1 MHSSR
6 SASSTSL
13 VRSEAERASV
23 ERIAKSARRTF
34 LGDRVWRARLE
45 LDELYAKNDL
55 QHRAIREA
63 IAAGSGT
70 AARAL
75 AREHVLS
82 SSRLIE
88 LVLETLG
95 AAGREPGWNA

>member
-1 MHSSR
+1 MQANYAFHDVIYR
-6 SASSTSL
+6 
-13 VRSEAERASV
+13 VAELPLV

-34 LGDRVWRARLE
+34 LGDRVWQARGE

-55 QHRAIREA
+55 QHRALRET
-63 IAAGSGT
+63 IAAGSAD

-95 AAGREPGWNA
+95 ASGREPSYGG